1 MECPAWVAA
10 RAEVVTDV
18 SGTSAGGIIVMC
30 VVIVAA
36 LLVLIGLVLYAV
48 RHPHWRHP
56 KIDVYEKP
64 GDVRGGVHAGDPGS
78 VAPRRD
84 APANPPG
91 HDVQPGNLTPRPG
104 PLPPPS
110 PDRPEGRELTMRP
123 DGVGPAPEGS
133 CSA

>member
-1 MECPAWVAA
+1 M
-10 RAEVVTDV
+10 
-18 SGTSAGGIIVMC
+18 SGTSAGGIIIMC
-30 VVIVAA
+30 VVIVLA

-64 GDVRGGVHAGDPGS
+64 GDVRGGVHVGDPGS

-84 APANPPG
+84 APANPPCD
-91 HDVQPGNLTPRPG
+91 DVAPGSLTSRPGRLPPPRPG
-104 PLPPPS
+104 PPGAAP
-110 PDRPEGRELTMRP
+110 TMKP
-123 DGVGPAPEGS
+123 DGVGPPPEGS